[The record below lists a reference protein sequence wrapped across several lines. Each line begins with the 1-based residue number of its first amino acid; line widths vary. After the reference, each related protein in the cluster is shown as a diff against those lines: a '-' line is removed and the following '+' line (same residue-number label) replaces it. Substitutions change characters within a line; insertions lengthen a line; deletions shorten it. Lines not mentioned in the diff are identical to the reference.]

1 MATPNERTLTNLTL
15 VDNEPLNKK
24 KLELDGAYRW
34 LVLTFILNMTNTATP
49 PTLIEDGFL
58 KYFTAVGIRR
68 NGKTYK
74 FNQPLQFAVKKQTND
89 NGTPSFFQDVD
100 LTADATY
107 DAIVQY
113 TIHFAEDI
121 ENENDIS
128 ALLQTK
134 DLTNLELIISTGD
147 VDDIFSADKP
157 TINTRTVEIEI
168 RDFNGKG
175 REGGDINDPKEEK
188 MTDIFELVEEIDL
201 QVGKT
206 NFTKLAQEI
215 DMVSGSNILEHAGLI
230 LDKGLASDDRVTDL
244 RTYNVKPRTSDL
256 ERNFKSLSRQTK
268 TNSSTETRIK
278 GFFVIDW
285 QEKLGRAGFV
295 TGVKSKELIQL
306 LTNGI
311 VAGQDKILLYTK
323 FV

>member
-24 KLELDGAYRW
+24 KLELDVAYRW
-34 LVLTFILNMTNTATP
+34 LILTFILNITNTATP

-68 NGKTYK
+68 NGKTFK
-74 FNQPLQFAVKKQTND
+74 FNQPLQFAVKKQTYD
-89 NGTPSFFQDVD
+89 VGTPSFFQDVD
-100 LTADATY
+100 LTASATY

-121 ENENDIS
+121 LNENDIS
-128 ALLQTK
+128 ALQQTK
-134 DLTNLELIISTGD
+134 GLTNFELIISTGD
-147 VDDIFSADKP
+147 IDDIFSANAP

-168 RDFNGKG
+168 RDFTGKG

-201 QVGKT
+201 EVGKT
-206 NFTKLAQEI
+206 SFTKLAQEI
-215 DMVSGSNILEHAGLI
+215 DMVSCSNILEHAGLI
-230 LDKGLASDDRVTDL
+230 LDDGLASDDRVTEL

-268 TNSSTETRIK
+268 TDSKVETRIK
-278 GFFVIDW
+278 GFFVINW

-295 TGVKSKELIQL
+295 TGVKSKELLQL

-311 VAGQDKILLYTK
+311 VLTEDKILLYSK

>member
-1 MATPNERTLTNLTL
+1 MAIPNERTLTNLTL

-256 ERNFKSLSRQTK
+256 ERNFKSLSRNTK
-268 TNSSTETRIK
+268 TNSTVETRIT
-278 GFFVIDW
+278 GFFKIDW